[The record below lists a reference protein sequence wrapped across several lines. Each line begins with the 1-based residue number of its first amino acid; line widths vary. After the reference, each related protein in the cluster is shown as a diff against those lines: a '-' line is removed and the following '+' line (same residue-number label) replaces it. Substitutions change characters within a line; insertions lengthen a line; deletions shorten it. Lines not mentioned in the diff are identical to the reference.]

1 MIQDDPEV
9 GLALNLMAEKLREKG
24 KESLAFKLENLIDL
38 LVEELEADKKKKL

>member
-9 GLALNLMAEKLREKG
+9 GFALNLMAEKLREKG